1 MSEHDEQRPPA
12 RILVVDD
19 DPTVA
24 EVVTGYLERAGCA
37 VEHAADGPEALR
49 RAAERWPDLIV
60 LDLMLP
66 GLDGL
71 EVCRRLRA
79 TGPVP
84 VIMLTARGDQ
94 EDRITGL
101 EVGADDYVTKP
112 FSPRELVLRV
122 ESVLRRT
129 RTTAARATPAVAPRP
144 VLRAGDL
151 TVDTATRRA
160 TRAGAELGLTLREF
174 DLLAYFLEHP
184 RTAHSREALMR
195 RVWGWD
201 FGDLSTVTV
210 HVRRLRAKIEQDP
223 ARPRLIETVW
233 GVGYRFEPGETTAVA
248 DAADSGS
255 GGAAGRSASGGGA
268 VHATDGGAA
277 GRSANDGAP
286 VHAADGGAG
295 A

>member
-1 MSEHDEQRPPA
+1 MSERNDDPEQTA

-24 EVVTGYLERAGCA
+24 EVVAGYLERAGFA
-37 VEHAADGPEALR
+37 VERAGDGPEALR
-49 RAAERWPDLIV
+49 LAGERWPDLVV

-79 TGPVP
+79 AGPVP
-84 VIMLTARGDQ
+84 VIMLTARGDE

-129 RTTAARATPAVAPRP
+129 RTVQAASAASRS
-144 VLRAGDL
+144 VLRAGGL
-151 TVDTATRRA
+151 AVDVATRRA
-160 TRAGAELGLTLREF
+160 TRDGHELALTLREF
-174 DLLAYFLEHP
+174 DLLAYFLERP
-184 RTAHSREALMR
+184 GAAHTREDLMR

-210 HVRRLRAKIEQDP
+210 HVRRLRAKIEDDP
-223 ARPRLIETVW
+223 ARPQLIQTVW
-233 GVGYRFEPGETTAVA
+233 GVGYRFEPGAEAGVEE
-248 DAADSGS
+248 GV
-255 GGAAGRSASGGGA
+255 GAA
-268 VHATDGGAA
+268 
-277 GRSANDGAP
+277 
-286 VHAADGGAG
+286 
-295 A
+295 

>member
-1 MSEHDEQRPPA
+1 MSEHSAPRPPA

-24 EVVTGYLERAGCA
+24 EVVTGYLDRSGFA
-37 VEHAADGPEALR
+37 VEHAADGPEALLRAGER
-49 RAAERWPDLIV
+49 RPDLVV

-71 EVCRRLRA
+71 EVCRRLRE

-84 VIMLTARGDQ
+84 VIMLTARGDE

-122 ESVLRRT
+122 ESVLRRS
-129 RTTAARATPAVAPRP
+129 RAAAGPTAAP
-144 VLRAGDL
+144 VLRAAGL
-151 TVDTATRRA
+151 AVDPATRRA
-160 TRAGAELGLTLREF
+160 TREGRELALTLREF

-184 RTAHSREALMR
+184 GAAHTREQLMR

-210 HVRRLRAKIEQDP
+210 HVRRLRAKIEDDP
-223 ARPRLIETVW
+223 ARPRLIQTVW
-233 GVGYRFEPGETTAVA
+233 GVGYRFDPRQE
-248 DAADSGS
+248 
-255 GGAAGRSASGGGA
+255 GGAA
-268 VHATDGGAA
+268 
-277 GRSANDGAP
+277 
-286 VHAADGGAG
+286 
-295 A
+295 